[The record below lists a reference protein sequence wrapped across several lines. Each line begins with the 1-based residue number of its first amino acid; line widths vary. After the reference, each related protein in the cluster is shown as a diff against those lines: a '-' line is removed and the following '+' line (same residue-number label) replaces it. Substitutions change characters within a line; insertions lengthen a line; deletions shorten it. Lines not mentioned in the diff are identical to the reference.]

1 MQNKKDSRISL
12 VVSQSEVWKFST
24 EFHKKF
30 GPIVLWC
37 TTRVPPPGS
46 QTFLHPLGKNSF
58 FFVNE
63 SLIHLIRILLHLLV
77 RARPERYLDSEIK
90 CHKAI
95 PTSWTSI
102 GIFFVCPASGQL
114 RTKKTSSIVERAI
127 QLMSFI
133 NLDSSIHQG
142 ERNGTKKVLHVKH
155 VPVWTKFRSLI
166 FIASDP
172 SK

>member
-1 MQNKKDSRISL
+1 MWCCDHKFGNSDGISL
-12 VVSQSEVWKFST
+12 KVWA
-24 EFHKKF
+24 HCA
-30 GPIVLWC
+30 VC
-37 TTRVPPPGS
+37 CTRVPPPGS

-114 RTKKTSSIVERAI
+114 RTKKLLVSSSER
-127 QLMSFI
+127 F
-133 NLDSSIHQG
+133 SSCH
-142 ERNGTKKVLHVKH
+142 
-155 VPVWTKFRSLI
+155 SLI
-166 FIASDP
+166 
-172 SK
+172 

>member
-1 MQNKKDSRISL
+1 MWCADQ
-12 VVSQSEVWKFST
+12 
-24 EFHKKF
+24 KF
-30 GPIVLWC
+30 GNSVEISKKVWAHC
-37 TTRVPPPGS
+37 AVCCTRVPPPGS

-102 GIFFVCPASGQL
+102 GIFFCMPC
-114 RTKKTSSIVERAI
+114 
-127 QLMSFI
+127 
-133 NLDSSIHQG
+133 
-142 ERNGTKKVLHVKH
+142 
-155 VPVWTKFRSLI
+155 FRSAAHKKKLLVSSSERFSSCHSLI
-166 FIASDP
+166 
-172 SK
+172 